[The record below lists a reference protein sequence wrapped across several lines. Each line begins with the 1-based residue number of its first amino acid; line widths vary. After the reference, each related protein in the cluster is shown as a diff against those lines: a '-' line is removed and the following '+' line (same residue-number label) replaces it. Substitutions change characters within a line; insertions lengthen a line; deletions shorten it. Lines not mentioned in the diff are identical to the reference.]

1 MQTDWIG
8 VHFPPA
14 IWLMLILIVW
24 GQFPPTMLVMVMGWT
39 LLRGALSDHSA
50 LVLWELF
57 DVLAI
62 LALVVLVIA
71 QMNLALIFRVN
82 LFRPLEVVMIRPYDG
97 DMEKVTRT
105 SHPSVVCGIAVTE
118 NRKCVMVMRFLPV
131 MILYR
136 MCIEVMPVIAKVTVL
151 AYMTMMIVVMV
162 VKVMC
167 LHVILMMGI
176 FLAEAVFVMAVVVFV
191 MVQTVFAMWV
201 VVFAMLVVM
210 FVMLVVVFV
219 MLMVVFV
226 SFLCLIEMMVAMTML
241 VVVVS
246 SMMTLEVIVRV
257 QVLSE

>member
-1 MQTDWIG
+1 
-8 VHFPPA
+8 
-14 IWLMLILIVW
+14 
-24 GQFPPTMLVMVMGWT
+24 MLVMVMGWT

-191 MVQTVFAMWV
+191 MAVVVFVMVQTVFAMWV

-226 SFLCLIEMMVAMTML
+226 SFLCLIEMMVAITML
-241 VVVVS
+241 VVVV
-246 SMMTLEVIVRV
+246 L
-257 QVLSE
+257 